1 MCRMENVSVAFGLFE
16 LKSLEKANIWGALS
30 IRCSLFFF
38 ALWRTD
44 SKPIPQIL
52 LLVDQ

>member
-16 LKSLEKANIWGALS
+16 LKSLEKANIWGAL
-30 IRCSLFFF
+30 CSSVFF